1 MDSSRFNVPI
11 GNVSCDCFW
20 LLTIL
25 DDILMFKSC
34 LKSFS
39 CPDLLSTIL
48 VDVLVYFPNNF
59 IILFI
64 LILILSLLFNL
75 VKQALV
81 LASDHI
87 RSAQSQLLQVSHQ
100 LGLSLLLLFLSDSL
114 TYFFLVVDSLVW
126 AAQLNSSINEI

>member
-1 MDSSRFNVPI
+1 MDSSRFNFPI
-11 GNVSCDCFW
+11 RNVSYDCFW

-25 DDILMFKSC
+25 DSILMLKSC

-48 VDVLVYFPNNF
+48 VNVLVYFPNNF
-59 IILFI
+59 IILVI

-87 RSAQSQLLQVSHQ
+87 RSAQPQLLQVSHQ
-100 LGLSLLLLFLSDSL
+100 LGLSLLFLFLSDGL
-114 TYFFLVVDSLVW
+114 TYFFLVIGPLVW
-126 AAQLNSSINEI
+126 AAHLEFPVNEI

>member
-1 MDSSRFNVPI
+1 MDSRRFNVPI
-11 GNVSCDCFW
+11 GRVSCDCFW

-25 DDILMFKSC
+25 DDILLLKSC

-59 IILFI
+59 IILVL
-64 LILILSLLFNL
+64 LILSLSLLFNF

-87 RSAQSQLLQVSHQ
+87 RSAQPQLL
-100 LGLSLLLLFLSDSL
+100 
-114 TYFFLVVDSLVW
+114 
-126 AAQLNSSINEI
+126 